1 LTNPRKAILKS
12 LGFKTDSG
20 GGHDARTMMSEDIAV
35 LFASTSQDATTQ
47 EYDHAILEDNVLGKN
62 TDSNRKKSLG
72 YLKRIY
78 SLDPEKAVFRC
89 FRFFAYAEPGEI
101 HQLALLCSHARDP
114 LLSDIAPFY
123 LKLPIGRNLAR
134 EKVEEA
140 IEELR
145 PDQYS
150 YKMKRSMAQNLSS
163 SFTHAGYL
171 RGKAKKE
178 RVMPGTGPAATA
190 YAMLLSYL
198 SGKRGQSLFE
208 SSYCKLLDRVSS
220 QLESNA
226 HNASLRGWL
235 SYRSAGGVIDVAF
248 PDLLTSEEIA
258 LSNGQD

>member
-1 LTNPRKAILKS
+1 LNIIPKTTHDEF
-12 LGFKTDSG
+12 GFKTDSG

-35 LFASTSQDATTQ
+35 LFKALSEQSSLDDY
-47 EYDHAILEDNVLGKN
+47 EYAVLEDNVLGKN
-62 TDSNRKKSLG
+62 TESNKKKTLG

-78 SLDPEKAVFRC
+78 SLNPEKAVFRC

-134 EKVEEA
+134 ENVEEA

-190 YAMLLSYL
+190 YALLLSYL
-198 SGKRGQSLFE
+198 CGKRGQSLFE
-208 SSYCKLLDRVSS
+208 SSYCKLLDRMSS

-235 SYRSAGGVIDVAF
+235 SYRSAGGVMDLAF
-248 PDLLTSEEIA
+248 PDLLTDEEIA
-258 LSNGQD
+258 LSYGQD